1 MPECKMGTTSCR
13 CESAEEQR
21 NKAELS
27 GKQTLGI
34 AHQLPRCCQ
43 PFRRHLARDV
53 QGENES
59 LRGRS
64 QEATPEREGEAR
76 DNTREGWFENP
87 CG

>member
-1 MPECKMGTTSCR
+1 M
-13 CESAEEQR
+13 
-21 NKAELS
+21 

-34 AHQLPRCCQ
+34 AHQLPSCCQ
-43 PFRRHLARDV
+43 PFHRHLIRDE

-76 DNTREGWFENP
+76 DNAHEGRFENP
-87 CG
+87 RG